1 MSLPLG
7 AGNGSGS
14 VLRDVSGTVE
24 AAKNTTHVEAILLG
38 DCGVVLRVVEGGRD
52 GVARCDKSLLCFEW
66 LDSTKIPKALRA
78 AEPSRQKKK
87 KLMWY
92 FQLI

>member
-38 DCGVVLRVVEGGRD
+38 DSGVVLRVVGRRMRWS
-52 GVARCDKSLLCFEW
+52 G
-66 LDSTKIPKALRA
+66 KIR
-78 AEPSRQKKK
+78 
-87 KLMWY
+87 
-92 FQLI
+92 

>member
-1 MSLPLG
+1 MDENCVVGHVTARPIRATVSLPLG

-38 DCGVVLRVVEGGRD
+38 DCGVVLRVVGRRTRWS
-52 GVARCDKSLLCFEW
+52 G
-66 LDSTKIPKALRA
+66 KIR
-78 AEPSRQKKK
+78 
-87 KLMWY
+87 
-92 FQLI
+92 